1 MRFGDSLIRAPMT
14 LGKWIAVGSLS
25 ALLIGSGVVHLVRP
39 EVYLPM
45 MPSYLPAHMPLVY
58 LSGVFEILG
67 GVGMLLPWTRR
78 WAGLGV
84 IALLIAVFPA
94 NIHIA
99 MNDIPVA
106 GHDVPL
112 WGHLLRLPLQA
123 VMIWMAWWGT
133 RGRASDLRE

>member
-1 MRFGDSLIRAPMT
+1 MT
-14 LGKWIAVGSLS
+14 FGKWIAVGTLS
-25 ALLIGSGVVHLVRP
+25 ALLIASGVLHLARP

-45 MPSYLPAHMPLVY
+45 MPLYLPAHLPLVY
-58 LSGVFEILG
+58 LSGVFEIAG

-84 IALLIAVFPA
+84 IALLIAIFPA

-99 MNDIPVA
+99 MNDIPVS

-133 RGRASDLRE
+133 RGR

>member
-1 MRFGDSLIRAPMT
+1 
-14 LGKWIAVGSLS
+14 
-25 ALLIGSGVVHLVRP
+25 
-39 EVYLPM
+39 M
-45 MPSYLPAHMPLVY
+45 MPPYLPAHLPLVY
-58 LSGVFEILG
+58 ASGIFEILG

-78 WAGLGV
+78 LAGLGV
-84 IALLIAVFPA
+84 IALLIAIFPA
-94 NIHIA
+94 NIYIA

-133 RGRASDLRE
+133 RGPFSSRDGD

>member
-1 MRFGDSLIRAPMT
+1 MT
-14 LGKWIAVGSLS
+14 IGKWIAVGSLS
-25 ALLIGSGVVHLVRP
+25 ALLISSGVLHLVRP

-45 MPSYLPAHMPLVY
+45 MPPYLPAHLPLVY

-84 IALLIAVFPA
+84 IALLIAIFPA
-94 NIHIA
+94 NIHIV

-112 WGHLLRLPLQA
+112 WGHLLRLPLQG

-133 RGRASDLRE
+133 RERSSALGDD

>member
-1 MRFGDSLIRAPMT
+1 MAPDDFGDYMT

-25 ALLIGSGVVHLVRP
+25 ALLISSGVLHLVRP

-45 MPSYLPAHMPLVY
+45 MPPYLPAHLPLVY

-84 IALLIAVFPA
+84 IALLIAIFPA
-94 NIHIA
+94 NIYIA

-133 RGRASDLRE
+133 RGRSSDSQ

>member
-1 MRFGDSLIRAPMT
+1 MT
-14 LGKWIAVGSLS
+14 IGKWIAVGSLS
-25 ALLIGSGVVHLVRP
+25 ALLISSGVLHLVRP

-45 MPSYLPAHMPLVY
+45 MPPYLPAHLPLVY
-58 LSGVFEILG
+58 ASGVFEILG

-78 WAGLGV
+78 LAGLGV
-84 IALLIAVFPA
+84 IALLIAIFPA
-94 NIHIA
+94 NIYIA
-99 MNDIPVA
+99 MNDIPIA

-133 RGRASDLRE
+133 ESRTSDVVE

>member
-1 MRFGDSLIRAPMT
+1 MT
-14 LGKWIAVGSLS
+14 LGKWLAVGPLS
-25 ALLIGSGVVHLVRP
+25 ALLIGSGVLHLVRP

-45 MPSYLPAHMPLVY
+45 MPSYLPAHLPLVY

-67 GVGMLLPWTRR
+67 GVGMLLPRTRR

-84 IALLIAVFPA
+84 MALLVAVFPA

-123 VMIWMAWWGT
+123 VKIWMAWWGT
-133 RGRASDLRE
+133 RGRASDVRE

>member
-1 MRFGDSLIRAPMT
+1 MT
-14 LGKWIAVGSLS
+14 IGKWIAVSALA
-25 ALLIGSGVVHLVRP
+25 ALLISSGVLHLLRP
-39 EVYLPM
+39 EIYLPM
-45 MPSYLPAHMPLVY
+45 MPPYLPAHLPLVY
-58 LSGVFEILG
+58 ASGVFEILG

-84 IALLIAVFPA
+84 IALLIAIFPA

-133 RGRASDLRE
+133 QHAANRR

>member
-1 MRFGDSLIRAPMT
+1 MT
-14 LGKWIAVGSLS
+14 IGKWIAVGALS
-25 ALLIGSGVVHLVRP
+25 ALLISSGVLHLLRP
-39 EVYLPM
+39 EIYLPM
-45 MPSYLPAHMPLVY
+45 MPPYLPAPLPLVY
-58 LSGVFEILG
+58 ASGVFEILG

-84 IALLIAVFPA
+84 IALLIAIFPA

-133 RGRASDLRE
+133 RGRSSAVSDG

>member
-1 MRFGDSLIRAPMT
+1 MT
-14 LGKWIAVGSLS
+14 LSKWIAVGSLS
-25 ALLIGSGVVHLVRP
+25 ALLIGSGVLHLVRP

-45 MPSYLPAHMPLVY
+45 MPPYLPAHLPLVY

-99 MNDIPVA
+99 INDIPVA

-133 RGRASDLRE
+133 RGRTTGVTE

>member
-1 MRFGDSLIRAPMT
+1 MT
-14 LGKWIAVGSLS
+14 IGKWIAVGTLS
-25 ALLIGSGVVHLVRP
+25 ALLIASGILHLLRP
-39 EVYLPM
+39 GVYLPM
-45 MPSYLPAHMPLVY
+45 MPPYLPAPLPLVY
-58 LSGVFEILG
+58 LSGVFEIAG

-84 IALLIAVFPA
+84 IALLIAIFPA

-112 WGHLLRLPLQA
+112 WGHLLWLPLQA

-133 RGRASDLRE
+133 RGRASSVAE